1 MVNMN
6 VHPLYSQL
14 VTHEAVF
21 RWDQSIMD
29 GIYDMLRILMEL
41 VAERLKQAPIP
52 VVLLD
57 VLAMVWNISITVL

>member
-1 MVNMN
+1 VLC
-6 VHPLYSQL
+6 VVVAQL

-41 VAERLKQAPIP
+41 VAERLKQSPIP
-52 VVLLD
+52 PTLLD
-57 VLAMVWNISITVL
+57 LLALVEYYIITIV